1 MARGHGRILT
11 SIWDDADFLAL
22 DEREQR
28 LYLFLISQPNL
39 NHAGLLDLT
48 LRRWSR
54 KARGLTSAE
63 LEKTLQALEAAR
75 FIVMDDDTEELLIRS
90 FIRNDGVWKQP
101 KVMGAMV
108 SGAMEIS
115 SWRLRSALLAEMDR
129 IPLDEL
135 SDEPGARGPSIRQQ
149 VSEQIETLR
158 KTFGNPPPDPNGRG
172 YGTPSRPP
180 SGTPSDTPSHPLPD
194 VVSMPVR
201 EPVATPCAT
210 PSDTPGEAPAE
221 GGPKGSTR
229 GRAATSRAHSPAPAP
244 APAPY
249 PSPEESAREPERA
262 AVAVAEASRPDG
274 RVSLQGLPD
283 DFALND
289 GMRVWAQQTYPRV
302 DVDHETQKFVL
313 YFHGEGVRRRNWYAA
328 WQKWMA
334 DANQHL
340 IKFGPERG
348 NVITLPS
355 RPSTTDVR
363 VQNALAL
370 GRQMQAE
377 HDAAQSTQEAQ

>member
-22 DEREQR
+22 DPQEQR

-108 SGAMEIS
+108 SGALEIS
-115 SWRLRSALLAEMDR
+115 SWRLRNALLAEMDR

-158 KTFGNPPPDPNGRG
+158 KAFGSPPPDPTAGG
-172 YGTPSRPP
+172 SATPSEPP
-180 SGTPSDTPSHPLPD
+180 SGTPSDTPPEED
-194 VVSMPVR
+194 
-201 EPVATPCAT
+201 
-210 PSDTPGEAPAE
+210 AE
-221 GGPKGSTR
+221 ERPKGSTR
-229 GRAATSRAHSPAPAP
+229 GRAPTSRAHSPAPAP
-244 APAPY
+244 APAPI
-249 PSPEESAREPERA
+249 PSPIQDVSAEADGEPEA
-262 AVAVAEASRPDG
+262 AFLNDSDFVDATDHTPTEPEPITADVIVGEWIDRCTKRPPGSVIG
-274 RVSLQGLPD
+274 RVGKQIKKLLDDNLDPD
-283 DFALND
+283 DI
-289 GMRVWAQQTYPRV
+289 
-302 DVDHETQKFVL
+302 
-313 YFHGEGVRRRNWYAA
+313 RRGLS
-328 WQKWMA
+328 KWMA
-334 DANQHL
+334 KGADPSSIPSFVNEVMNAAPTY
-340 IKFGPERG
+340 GSS
-348 NVITLPS
+348 NVIALHAGQP
-355 RPSTTDVR
+355 RPSTTDAR
-363 VQNALAL
+363 VQAALDL

-377 HDAAQSTQEAQ
+377 YDAAQTAAHQEAQ